1 MGTDIKIKKH
11 TSSTVI
17 NICMIIA
24 LFVLCQ
30 ILISTGVMTRHFKGM
45 LIPIIVNV
53 ILAMSLNLVV
63 GVLGELSLG
72 HAGFVCVGAY
82 IGSLFSL
89 LTKDVLTVSL
99 IRFPLAIIV
108 GGLAAALF
116 GLLIGFPVFR
126 LKGDYLAI
134 VTLAF
139 GEIIKN
145 IFNNIYLVKGAD
157 GLQFTMSVDKFNQ
170 MSYETE
176 LIKGASGI
184 KGTPQ
189 DSNIIIGF
197 ILILICLVVIS
208 NIVNSR
214 TGRAIMAI
222 RDNRIAAESI
232 GINITKYKFIAFI
245 VSAFFAGTAGVLYSH
260 NLTTLTAPKFDY
272 NMSILVLVYVVL
284 GGMGSMRGSIIAAIV
299 LTALPELFRQLND
312 YRMLMYA
319 IVLIVMMLLK
329 NNEKVQTFI
338 AKISVKK
345 NRGKKVDSNAN
356 A

>member
-1 MGTDIKIKKH
+1 MGTQLKIKKN
-11 TSSTVI
+11 TSALII
-17 NICMIIA
+17 NVVMVIA

-72 HAGFVCVGAY
+72 HAGFVCVGAFV
-82 IGSLFSL
+82 GSLFSI
-89 LTKDVLTVSL
+89 LTKDIITVSV
-99 IRFPLAIIV
+99 IRFSLAIV
-108 GGLAAALF
+108 AGGIASAIF
-116 GLLIGFPVFR
+116 GFLIGFPVFR
-126 LKGDYLAI
+126 LRGDYLAI

-145 IFNNIYLVKGAD
+145 IFNNLYLVKTTD
-157 GLQFTMSVDKFNQ
+157 GLQFTMSVDKFNA
-170 MSYETE
+170 MTYEKE

-197 ILILICLVVIS
+197 ILVLICLIVIS
-208 NIVNSR
+208 NIINSR
-214 TGRAIMAI
+214 TGRAIMSI
-222 RDNRIAAESI
+222 RDNRIAAETI
-232 GINITKYKFIAFI
+232 GINITKYKFIAFV

-260 NLTTLTAPKFDY
+260 NLTTLSATKFDY
-272 NMSILVLVYVVL
+272 NMSILILVYVVL

-299 LTALPELFRQLND
+299 LSALPELFRWLND

-319 IVLIVMMLLK
+319 IVLIAMMLIK
-329 NNEKVQTFI
+329 NNEKVQLFMNQLSH
-338 AKISVKK
+338 K
-345 NRGKKVDSNAN
+345 RYRRKKVDSDAN